1 MLTLANIYLRKRYL
15 SDGSP
20 RGILSI
26 PCTTAGA
33 LHGKSQPGTQQG
45 TCTLVT
51 AMAISLLVLSFTCLC
66 IAGFNNAEDSNPDK
80 YGATYQFKYHVHDQM
95 TMDYKTHE
103 EVGENGSVRGSYTV
117 REPNGDLRVVSYTAG
132 DTGGF
137 QAMVRVKPTL
147 KTEAENSTHL
157 VGQKAGGDTPLKI
170 QLSTEPNADSLQQR
184 DQRHS
189 MTEKIITTKKPD
201 NSSTDR
207 PITTNILQNLIA
219 NKNLTKKRETFDK
232 AHQFQ
237 SFAITSEIRPS
248 TNEYKY
254 TAHHATEL
262 PSKQELIAAYVP
274 LHVSSIQGTTHYGQY
289 LTPVILH
296 MVPARLPRKN
306 IVKFSTDFQNKD
318 SSSTFK
324 DFTSK
329 SRLCTADQV
338 KSNTKLNQNSNG

>member
-1 MLTLANIYLRKRYL
+1 
-15 SDGSP
+15 
-20 RGILSI
+20 
-26 PCTTAGA
+26 
-33 LHGKSQPGTQQG
+33 
-45 TCTLVT
+45 
-51 AMAISLLVLSFTCLC
+51 
-66 IAGFNNAEDSNPDK
+66 
-80 YGATYQFKYHVHDQM
+80 M

-137 QAMVRVKPTL
+137 QVSTKCVCYLKVRNDLDHITFFLPIILKAMVRVKPTL